1 MPGWLY
7 IIPPLSSSSAG
18 LSSDHLLL
26 TELTVGIMPPP
37 TLWPASSA
45 GRNSGSINP

>member
-37 TLWPASSA
+37 LYGLLRQQAATQAA
-45 GRNSGSINP
+45 